1 MPCGQGQPRH
11 VAYGIMTT
19 TYYAYLRDRMAGA
32 PGLSLVQLGQFVDAE
47 RNALWQAM
55 IANPAYDERARMGAL
70 AAFDEA
76 AGRLLSE
83 QESRFAA
90 GPAVRPAAAP
100 QHGGRARGAQAEP
113 APHGASARSWRRDAT
128 FLLIGLVV
136 GLALAYLG
144 AALLHAGPGGRSGA
158 AEPALVPSTSSF
170 KFVRSSP
177 SEQAGE
183 IKVER
188 GGGAAGSQC
197 EVEVTYRQLL
207 EYVRFD
213 AECRTVTFKFRP
225 LPELLENFN
234 YLQGYMVFTATITT
248 AGNAW
253 KGTSSVYFSIDASA

>member
-1 MPCGQGQPRH
+1 
-11 VAYGIMTT
+11 MTT

-32 PGLSLVQLGQFVDAE
+32 PGLSLVQLGQLVEAE

-83 QESRFAA
+83 QESRLAA
-90 GPAVRPAAAP
+90 GPAVRPTAAQ
-100 QHGGRARGAQAEP
+100 QHGGRAPRGTRAEP
-113 APHGASARSWRRDAT
+113 APHGAPARSWRRDAA

-136 GLALAYLG
+136 GVALAYLG
-144 AALLHAGPGGRSGA
+144 GALLQGAGLGARRGA
-158 AEPALVPSTSSF
+158 ATEPALVPSPSSF
-170 KFVRSSP
+170 KFARSSP

-197 EVEVTYRQLL
+197 DVEVTYRQLL

-213 AECRTVTFKFRP
+213 RECRTVTFKFRP

-234 YLQGYMVFTATITT
+234 YLEGYMVFTATITT

>member
-1 MPCGQGQPRH
+1 
-11 VAYGIMTT
+11 MTT

-32 PGLSLVQLGQFVDAE
+32 PGLGLAQLEQLVDAE
-47 RNALWQAM
+47 RNALWQAL
-55 IANPAYDERARMGAL
+55 ITNPSYDERARMGAL

-83 QESRFAA
+83 QESRLAA
-90 GPAVRPAAAP
+90 APAGGRPAAAL
-100 QHGGRARGAQAEP
+100 QHGGSGRGARRAEP
-113 APHGASARSWRRDAT
+113 EAHGAPLRSWRRDAA

-144 AALLHAGPGGRSGA
+144 GALLQAGPGGRSSAG
-158 AEPALVPSTSSF
+158 AEPSLVPSTSSF
-170 KFVRSSP
+170 KFARSSP
-177 SEQAGE
+177 GEQAGE
-183 IKVER
+183 IKVEH
-188 GGGAAGSQC
+188 GGDAAGAQC
-197 EVEVTYRQLL
+197 EVEATYRQLL

-213 AECRTVTFKFRP
+213 PECRTVSFKFRP